1 MKMNKTICLVTIF
14 FCLTIS
20 CSKPHPPDDAA
31 SASKQIAND
40 GSKNIKNKNMITQK
54 ITPYLWVEKD
64 AKAVA
69 DYYLSI
75 FKDGKL
81 KDFRKFDSDESGN
94 DAGIETAVIEIA
106 GMEFSILAACP
117 LFKFNEAVSFVINT
131 KDQAETDYYWDAL
144 TKNGGEEG
152 SCGWCK
158 DKYGLSW
165 QVVPTQKFLFIK
177 KKQLHIKENETLKH
191 TKKIA
196 LELKVNGY
204 ETIYR

>member
-1 MKMNKTICLVTIF
+1 MNKLVMAAIF
-14 FCLTIS
+14 YCLTIS
-20 CSKPHPPDDAA
+20 CSNPNQPD
-31 SASKQIAND
+31 SADNAIDQSAMAND
-40 GSKNIKNKNMITQK
+40 SSNNIKNNMMATQK

-81 KDFRKFDSDESGN
+81 KDFRTFDSDESDN

-106 GMEFSILAACP
+106 GMEFSILAAGP

-131 KDQAETDYYWDAL
+131 KDQAETDYYWEAL
-144 TKNGGEEG
+144 TKDGGEEG
-152 SCGWCK
+152 SCGWLK

-165 QVVPTQKFLFIK
+165 QVVPTEYFELIHSVDPAVREKALK
-177 KKQLHIKENETLKH
+177 NTLKQ
-191 TKKIA
+191 
-196 LELKVNGY
+196 
-204 ETIYR
+204 